1 MKTTYIKQ
9 VVASLLLAGGILPST
24 ASAQTTAALLP
35 MAYTID
41 YIMYWAIGVP
51 FSLIVVWCFWRYV
64 LRNLFIKQLP
74 PVPPETIVGPL
85 PVNPDVYMFQTPQG
99 VFPVRYADIAGGHI
113 ITVGRSRSCTL
124 QLADGQVSMH
134 HGIISVVNG
143 VLSFTDTGSTNGTY
157 INGHRIPVNQP
168 YPIQRGTCIRVG
180 NRVNVN
186 VM

>member
-24 ASAQTTAALLP
+24 VSAQTTAALLP

-64 LRNLFIKQLP
+64 LRNIIGGTGGTGGTEGI
-74 PVPPETIVGPL
+74 VPPFHPE
-85 PVNPDVYMFQTPQG
+85 VYTFQTPQG
-99 VFPVRYADIAGGHI
+99 VFPVRFADIVGGRI

-124 QLADGQVSMH
+124 QLADEQVSKQ

-143 VLSFTDTGSTNGTY
+143 VLSFTDTGSSNGTY

-168 YPIQRGTCIRVG
+168 YPIQCGTCIRVG
-180 NRVNVN
+180 NRVNIN

>member
-9 VVASLLLAGGILPST
+9 VVASLLLAGGILPAT
-24 ASAQTTAALLP
+24 ASAQTAAVLPP
-35 MAYTID
+35 MAYTVD
-41 YIMYWAIGVP
+41 YILYWAIGVP
-51 FSLIVVWCFWRYV
+51 FSLLMVWYFWRYFF
-64 LRNLFIKQLP
+64 RRELP
-74 PVPPETIVGPL
+74 PPPPVTPL
-85 PVNPDVYMFQTPQG
+85 SPEVYTFQTPQG
-99 VFPVRYADIAGGHI
+99 VFTVSFADIAGGRI

-124 QLADGQVSMH
+124 QLSDAQVSKQ

-143 VLSFTDTGSTNGTY
+143 VLSFTDTGSSNGTY

-168 YPIQRGTCIRVG
+168 YPIQRGTCIRIG

>member
-64 LRNLFIKQLP
+64 LRNIFRGTVP
-74 PVPPETIVGPL
+74 PVPPLPPVET
-85 PVNPDVYMFQTPQG
+85 PDVYMFQTPQG
-99 VFPVRYADIAGGHI
+99 VFSVSFADIVGGRI

-124 QLADGQVSMH
+124 QLADEQVSKQ

-143 VLSFTDTGSTNGTY
+143 VLSFTDTGSSNGTY

-180 NRVNVN
+180 NRVNIN